1 MADRTK
7 TEPMTMAQVQSAIH
21 ELVSDAVS
29 YMEAELSPARA
40 QATQYNRGDL
50 FGNEETGRSKIV
62 LTVVRDVV
70 GAVKPSLI
78 RLFLPTSGH
87 VIRYDARPKDDA
99 KIQQAVADAQQA
111 TEFINGVTLE
121 QDNNGYTEIS
131 NAFEDGLV
139 RKVGFVKYFWEDTS
153 SYQAYTI
160 RNCDVLQYE
169 QLNNDP
175 DVEIT
180 KATKHMVAQQV
191 EGAPSADATMQLGPI
206 PMWDVEFKQWRR
218 EGVARLICTP
228 PEEVLVS
235 RDARDREDATF
246 FGHRTEK
253 TTSQLIEMGVPAEE
267 IADFGGLSSE
277 VRQSIEE
284 ITRRGGI
291 AHSDQAP
298 QPQLKRHLWIE
309 AYPYLDIDGDGMAEL
324 VKVNCLGPDCHV
336 VGEPE
341 PIAERPFALFCPFPQ
356 PHVLFGE
363 SLADRVMDLQLME
376 SSVLRAAADGLSMSI
391 FPRRYYTEGA
401 VDKQAMDSTAISQD
415 VPVYDGMQPQQA
427 VMVEHFE
434 WKGQD
439 ALALLQYLDQVKTN
453 RIGPLPATLDPDS
466 LQSTPQLGV
475 KAVVQAASE
484 QTELIARN
492 FATGMKQ
499 LARGLLRLV
508 VENQPRQ
515 RIVRLR
521 DTYVP
526 VDPRAW
532 DAEMDVSIQV
542 ALGTQEKLGVLAANT
557 AKQEM
562 ILQTLGPTNPA
573 VTIGQLVHSYRTM
586 LQMAGVSDVG
596 SYWQAVDPK
605 WQPPPQPP
613 SPDPNMVLAQ
623 AETVK
628 AQAALAKAEA
638 DFTLKQAQQAQ
649 DNAATMT
656 DAQFRAAEIA
666 LKREQIHLEDERE
679 RDKAEADVAVK
690 IAVANAQFGSQITV
704 AQIDADIQREQMAT
718 DAVVALK
725 PKPVP
730 EPPSNGNTPD
740 EVPA

>member
-1 MADRTK
+1 MTK
-7 TEPMTMAQVQSAIH
+7 DQIAGACQEFVN
-21 ELVSDAVS
+21 DATT
-29 YMEAELSPARA
+29 YITAELSPVRA
-40 QATQYNRGDL
+40 TATQYNRGDK
-50 FGNEETGRSKIV
+50 FGNEETGRSQIV

-70 GAVKPSLI
+70 GAVKPSLV

-87 VIRYDARPKDDA
+87 VINYSARPKDAQHID
-99 KIQQAVADAQQA
+99 QAVADAKQA
-111 TEFINGVTLE
+111 TEFVNGVVLD
-121 QDNNGYTEIS
+121 QDNNGYVEIS

-139 RKVGFVKYFWEDTS
+139 RKVGFIKYFWEDTS
-153 SYQAYTI
+153 AYQSYTA
-160 RNCDVLQYE
+160 RHCDVLQYE
-169 QLNNDP
+169 TLANDP

-180 KATKHMVAQQV
+180 KETKTQDPAGM
-191 EGAPSADATMQLGPI
+191 TF
-206 PMWDVEFKQWRR
+206 WDVDYKQWRR

-235 RDARDREDATF
+235 RDGRSREEATF
-246 FGHRTEK
+246 FGHQTEK
-253 TTSQLIEMGVPAEE
+253 TASELIAMGVPEEE
-267 IADFGGLSSE
+267 IQEYGGLSSE
-277 VRQSIEE
+277 VRQNIEE
-284 ITRRGGI
+284 IARRGGLT
-291 AHSDQAP
+291 HLDQSP

-309 AYPYLDIDGDGMAEL
+309 AYPYLDVDGDGIAEL
-324 VKVNCLGPDCHV
+324 VKIHCLGPACHV
-336 VGEPE
+336 VGDPE

-356 PHVLFGE
+356 PHVVFGE
-363 SLADRVMDLQLME
+363 SLADRVMDLQLMQ

-415 VPVYDGMQPQQA
+415 VPVYDGIPPSQA

-439 ALALLQYLDQVKTN
+439 ALAMLQYLDQVKTD
-453 RIGPLPATLDPDS
+453 RIGPTPATLDPDA

-484 QTELIARN
+484 QVELIARN
-492 FATGMKQ
+492 FAATGMKQ
-499 LARGLLRLV
+499 LARGLLRLL
-508 VENQPRQ
+508 VENQPRK

-521 DTYVP
+521 DTYVE

-557 AKQEM
+557 AKQEQV
-562 ILQTLGPTNPA
+562 LQTLGPTNPA

-586 LQMAGVSDVG
+586 LEMAGVPDVG
-596 SYWQAVDPK
+596 SYWQDIDPK

-666 LKREQIHLEDERE
+666 LKREQMHLEDERE

-690 IAVANAQFGSQITV
+690 IAVANAQFGSQINI
-704 AQIDADIQREQMAT
+704 AQINAAIEHEKMAT
-718 DAVVALK
+718 EAVVKLR
-725 PKPVP
+725 PQPQPP
-730 EPPSNGNTPD
+730 EPPGNGIPE